1 MNPHRQHADI
11 AGLARNRFGEALAGI
26 ALAAG
31 IGVSFAYLMVLSF
44 TA

>member
-11 AGLARNRFGEALAGI
+11 ANLARNRFGEALAGLV
-26 ALAAG
+26 LAAG
-31 IGVSFAYLMVLSF
+31 IGVSLAYVLVLSF